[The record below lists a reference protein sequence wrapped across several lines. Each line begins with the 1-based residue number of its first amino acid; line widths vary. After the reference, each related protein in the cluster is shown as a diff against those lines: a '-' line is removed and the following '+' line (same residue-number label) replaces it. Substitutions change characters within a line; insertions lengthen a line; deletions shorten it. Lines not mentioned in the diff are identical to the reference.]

1 MVFSP
6 LFLWELWAPTYNWL
20 LAFWAYFEGKSPGLE
35 LGQPEVV
42 ERVGQVGGTRTL
54 HRISLGHPD
63 RGVESWWCQGPWHVV
78 GDLIFWVLFV
88 CFHLFDHLF
97 FECFFVSSFQ
107 LFCGSLWTG
116 VQSALAVSEGVS
128 WSHEEWLKLRA
139 TKKNCRWSHAVWEN
153 LVGPMRSGHH
163 PLLLTILFRN
173 ALCVRPNLND
183 ERLVSTL
190 GGDGNHV
197 SNVNVTW
204 WHHSWVEVPLSD

>member
-88 CFHLFDHLF
+88 CFICLIIYFLSVFLFLLSSCFVEVFELGCNQLWQFLKVFLDH
-97 FECFFVSSFQ
+97 
-107 LFCGSLWTG
+107 
-116 VQSALAVSEGVS
+116 
-128 WSHEEWLKLRA
+128 
-139 TKKNCRWSHAVWEN
+139 
-153 LVGPMRSGHH
+153 MRSGSSSGQ
-163 PLLLTILFRN
+163 PKKIAVGAMQSEKIWLDLWGLAIILCSWQFFFEM
-173 ALCVRPNLND
+173 LCV
-183 ERLVSTL
+183 
-190 GGDGNHV
+190 
-197 SNVNVTW
+197 
-204 WHHSWVEVPLSD
+204 